1 MNYFRLKKLILKSL
15 DGNASGI
22 WNINAINEGGIYLT
36 NIPNDVTKIDPF
48 AGNED
53 VATMYRI

>member
-1 MNYFRLKKLILKSL
+1 MN
-15 DGNASGI
+15 GNASGI
-22 WNINAINEGGIYLT
+22 WDVNVINEGGIYLT
-36 NIPNDVTKIDPF
+36 NIPNDVTQIDPF

>member
-1 MNYFRLKKLILKSL
+1 MILKSL

-36 NIPNDVTKIDPF
+36 NIPNDVTQIDLF
-48 AGNED
+48 AGKED
-53 VATMYRI
+53 AATMYRI